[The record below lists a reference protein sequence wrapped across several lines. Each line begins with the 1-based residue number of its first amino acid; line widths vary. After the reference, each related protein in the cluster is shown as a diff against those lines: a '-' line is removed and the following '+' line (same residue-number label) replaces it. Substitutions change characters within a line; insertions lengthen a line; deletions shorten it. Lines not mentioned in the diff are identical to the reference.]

1 MSTPKISIVIPAYN
15 EEDRLPGYLREV
27 VTFLDGRA
35 GGGEIIVVD
44 DGSVDGTAAVVERFA
59 VHSPSV
65 RLLRLP
71 ENRGKGYAVR
81 TGILSAT
88 GRSRLFT
95 DADGATSIQELVR
108 LESAIDRGADI
119 AIGSRA
125 ITGEGITIK
134 GSLHRKIMGQF
145 FNLLVRMVAVKGL
158 HDTQCGFKLF
168 TASAAETIFPLL
180 TIDDFGFDVELL
192 YVARLHDFSIS
203 EVPVNWTDIA
213 GTKVSIV
220 RDSWLMFRDILRVR
234 RNALRGD
241 YLPQRGGCR

>member
-1 MSTPKISIVIPAYN
+1 MSTPEISIVIPAYN

-27 VTFLDGRA
+27 VIFLDARA
-35 GGGEIIVVD
+35 ESYEVIVVD
-44 DGSVDGTAAVVERFA
+44 DGSIDGTAEAVERFA
-59 VHSPSV
+59 EHAPSV

-81 TGILSAT
+81 IGILSAC

-95 DADGATSIQELVR
+95 DADGATSIQELSR
-108 LESAIDRGADI
+108 LESAIDGGADI

-125 ITGEGITIK
+125 LSGDSVTVK
-134 GSLHRKIMGQF
+134 GRLHRKIMGQL
-145 FNLLVRMVAVKGL
+145 FNLLVRLFAVKGI

-192 YVARLHDFSIS
+192 YVARQHGLSIS

-213 GTKVSIV
+213 GTKVRIV
-220 RDSWLMFRDILRVR
+220 RDSWRMLRDILRVR
-234 RNALRGD
+234 RNALSGF
-241 YLPQRGGCR
+241 YSFERGGSR